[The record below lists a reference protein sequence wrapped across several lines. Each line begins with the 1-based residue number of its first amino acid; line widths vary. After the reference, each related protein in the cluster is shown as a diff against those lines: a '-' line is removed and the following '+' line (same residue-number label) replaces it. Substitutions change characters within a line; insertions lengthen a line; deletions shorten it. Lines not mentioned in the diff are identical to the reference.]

1 MTGAEGESDAIGGMQ
16 LYGFAGEG
24 QGIRQP
30 RADHAHSAG
39 GDRGAAGA
47 ALPDGGWRRSR
58 PSDAGRGR
66 VTTDP
71 DGVFPGALPAAFR
84 AALTDR
90 LKNLAASSAFT
101 VAELQRQF
109 AYDRLL
115 ARIFRAPD
123 AQRWVLKGA
132 TALLARLDVARHSKD
147 VDLAWQ
153 SASDL
158 VEAEHALRRA
168 ADQDLGDFF
177 VFELG
182 PAAPLVGDKGLRVP
196 VVADLGG
203 RPFASFSVDVV
214 AGQTM
219 TAVPDLVP
227 PLVEIEIPGLLRVD
241 YRTLSAGRSCC

>member
-147 VDLAWQ
+147 VDL
-153 SASDL
+153 
-158 VEAEHALRRA
+158 
-168 ADQDLGDFF
+168 
-177 VFELG
+177 
-182 PAAPLVGDKGLRVP
+182 
-196 VVADLGG
+196 GG